1 MGSYERVGVFPNRDL
16 GKRPSGLKILPD
28 MDTSDRLDPVTG
40 MNSGGWDGIIFG
52 WHRLALP
59 AISSTSGVFS
69 FLRATFFRPFR
80 LSLVPTICPW
90 VSEDGRGL
98 KLLVYVRIVVATI

>member
-52 WHRLALP
+52 WHRLALLLYFP
-59 AISSTSGVFS
+59 RQAYF
-69 FLRATFFRPFR
+69 
-80 LSLVPTICPW
+80 
-90 VSEDGRGL
+90 GRGL

>member
-40 MNSGGWDGIIFG
+40 MNSGGWDGIVLHCLLYFP
-52 WHRLALP
+52 HQAY
-59 AISSTSGVFS
+59 F
-69 FLRATFFRPFR
+69 
-80 LSLVPTICPW
+80 
-90 VSEDGRGL
+90 GRGL